1 MTAGLDIRPSP
12 ISTSGVFASR
22 DFAVGET
29 VRMMG
34 GRRLPTWRCAAEIA
48 LLRLRMD
55 DPLQISDHAY
65 LALDDVSI
73 RFNHSCAPNA
83 ALRGECDLFAL
94 TAIAAGQEITFDYSL
109 TVRPTFYTRHW
120 RMACNCGA
128 ATCRGTIG
136 DLYTVPAGQRQA
148 AIEQGAIQ
156 DYLIHQLYRS
166 PWNRTKFRPAPAPP
180 PPAADH
186 SIIIPGGRTGVLLLH
201 GLGGTPL
208 EMRELGEGLAALG
221 YSVSCPQLAGHCGSY
236 NDLKAVRWHDWFAS
250 AAAALKLMRQT
261 CDTVIVGGLSTGAIL
276 SLNLAARYPDLVDGV
291 AALAPTLWLNG
302 WMVPYHAYLFNIVL
316 QKPMAN
322 QFDFPDLPPHGVK
335 DEATRRR
342 VKAAIDS
349 GVSAIAGLPITPGG
363 AVIEHRWLVQA
374 TRRDMK
380 WITQPVLIIHPRE
393 DDYAHMN
400 NVMTIMREVGGPVE
414 TITLD
419 DSYHIITLDRQ
430 KHVVAERMA
439 AFVSRVARLGA
450 EPEMLEPPPS
460 HASDVPQ
467 VVYRR
472 AV

>member
-12 ISTSGVFASR
+12 INTSGVFAAR
-22 DFAVGET
+22 DFVLGET
-29 VRMMG
+29 VHMMD

-48 LLRLRMD
+48 LWRLRMD

-73 RFNHSCAPNA
+73 RFNHSCAPNT
-83 ALRGECDLFAL
+83 ALRGERDLFAL
-94 TAIAAGQEITFDYSL
+94 KGIAAGQEITFDYSL

-120 RMACNCGA
+120 SMACNCGA

-136 DLYTVPAGQRQA
+136 DLYTVPAGRRQA
-148 AIEQGAIQ
+148 AIDQGAIQ
-156 DYLIHQLYRS
+156 DYLIHRLYRS
-166 PWNRTKFRPAPAPP
+166 PWNRRKFLPSPAPP

-186 SIIIPGGRTGVLLLH
+186 SIILPGGRTGVLLLH

-221 YSVSCPQLAGHCGSY
+221 YSVHCPQLAGHCGSY
-236 NDLKAVRWHDWFAS
+236 DDLKAVRWHDWFAS
-250 AAAALKLMRQT
+250 AAAALKSLRQT

-276 SLNLAARYPDLVDGV
+276 SLNLAARYPDMVDGV

-316 QKPMAN
+316 QKPIAN

-335 DEATRRR
+335 DEATRHR

-349 GVSAIAGLPITPGG
+349 GVSSIAGLPVTPGG

-374 TRRDMK
+374 TRRDLK
-380 WITQPVLIIHPRE
+380 WVTQPVLIIHPRE
-393 DDYAHMN
+393 DDYADMN
-400 NVMTIMREVGGPVE
+400 NVLTIMREVGGPVE
-414 TITLD
+414 TVTLD

-430 KHVVAERMA
+430 KHLVAERMA
-439 AFVSRVARLGA
+439 AFVGRVAELRA
-450 EPEMLEPPPS
+450 QSEVLEPPPN
-460 HASDVPQ
+460 HEPDGLR